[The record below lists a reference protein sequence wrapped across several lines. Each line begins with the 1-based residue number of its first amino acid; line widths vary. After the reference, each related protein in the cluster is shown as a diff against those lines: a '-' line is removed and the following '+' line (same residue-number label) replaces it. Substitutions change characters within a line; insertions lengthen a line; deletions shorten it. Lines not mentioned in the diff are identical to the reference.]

1 MLVSTIPRRCES
13 ASLSRLSMAEGVM
26 VAFEAGVYVQLN
38 ESAMAVWDRVD
49 GQSSVEVISR
59 DYAGQFGLVPE
70 KALQDV
76 TRCLQ
81 RFLELQ
87 VIRVD

>member
-1 MLVSTIPRRCES
+1 MEGSWVPRRCDS

-26 VAFEAGVYVQLN
+26 VAFEAGVYVRLN

-49 GQSSVEVISR
+49 GQSSVEVISQ
-59 DYAGQFGLVPE
+59 DYAQHFKLTPE
-70 KALQDV
+70 KATADV
-76 TRCLQ
+76 MRCLA

-87 VIRVD
+87 VVHAD